1 MKPLEINKVLRTPE
15 IKAIKSALKLV
26 YPIYC
31 LYNSVYMFKVVYY
44 LVKHD
49 ILMYSIHWY
58 ITNDNN

>member
-49 ILMYSIHWY
+49 ILMYSIHC
-58 ITNDNN
+58 